1 MTSERVPSL
10 RLPPKKELACRLIA
24 EGATQTHAAA
34 HPQVNVTKQ
43 TLTKWAKDPNFRS
56 RIEELRTDLE
66 LQAQEIIKGGIV
78 DAAEAVVR
86 IAAGNV
92 KVKVIENG
100 EELEV
105 DADSRVLG
113 ARLKAALWILESV
126 QQKKLPKLNSSSKQ
140 TAAAQAE
147 LADPADAREWLDR

>member
-24 EGATQTHAAA
+24 EGATQTKAAA

-43 TLTKWAKDPNFRS
+43 TLTKWAKDPDFRA
-56 RIEELRTDLE
+56 RIEGLRTDLE

-92 KVKVIENG
+92 KVKIIENG
-100 EELEV
+100 QEAEV

-126 QQKKLPKLNSSSKQ
+126 KRKKLPEPRSSGERS
-140 TAAAQAE
+140 AAAQADM
-147 LADPADAREWLDR
+147 ADPADAKEWLER